1 MRPKEFILYVLSII
15 FATVWELVL
24 AYNSRAIS
32 KYYIE
37 KGTIFFENWTGGT
50 GGPCTSWSKY
60 SPSLEF
66 VLLVLLPTLLLI
78 ILYLCFRAPALKKSA
93 LSIGL
98 PILSVIVTYFK
109 TTGSGVLLVLIVVSA
124 VVGGAVG
131 KDKWEKVL
139 LSIAGFLPSPII
151 GMIIAAEL
159 TLVWC

>member
-139 LSIAGFLPSPII
+139 LSIAGFLPSLII